1 MTRKVERNEALG
13 YLRQLEP
20 NLVPIAAPSPGIC
33 CESCRSGV
41 GDIYARCFPCNENGT
56 PAVLPISLSLHG
68 SALHRRL
75 RRYKDAPTEEERREH
90 SLVLAVL
97 LGYFLQRHEGCLG
110 DTPDFLV
117 TVPSRDRD
125 ALEAII
131 NKLPRLRAKRIEA
144 LRASG
149 TSATPQFELV
159 APQVEDRSVLLLD
172 DTFTRGRNI
181 AAAHRA
187 LVSGGASI
195 IGPLVIGR
203 HFHSDF
209 PLNVGL
215 WSCLKDRRWSLDRC
229 GLCSPIDCQ
238 AGAVPQP
245 ML

>member
-1 MTRKVERNEALG
+1 MTRKVERKEALG

-33 CESCRSGV
+33 CKSCRSGA
-41 GDIYARCFPCNENGT
+41 GDVYTRCFPCNENDV
-56 PAVLPISLSLHG
+56 ADVLPISMSLHG

-75 RRYKDAPTEEERREH
+75 RRYKDAPTGEERREH
-90 SLVLAVL
+90 SLILAVL
-97 LGYFLQRHEGCLG
+97 LGHFLQRHQDCLG
-110 DTPDFLV
+110 ATPDFLV
-117 TVPSRDRD
+117 TVPSEDRD
-125 ALEAII
+125 ALTAVIDM
-131 NKLPRLRAKRIEA
+131 LPQLRARRIRA

-149 TSATPQFELV
+149 TRASPQFELV
-159 APQVEDRSVLLLD
+159 APQVEDRGVLLLD

-187 LVSGGASI
+187 LVNGGASI

-209 PLNVGL
+209 STSAGL
-215 WSCLKDRRWSLDRC
+215 WSCLKDQRWSLDRC
-229 GLCSPIDCQ
+229 GLCKPIDCQ
-238 AGAVPQP
+238 SGPLPQA